1 MPTDFRIQGFSA
13 ALLCKHCVLW
23 PWNALPL
30 CEPSFLC
37 ALMLKSIN
45 GILWRLNTQDSRSMS
60 GRHRSSPAATTR
72 SWSTWSL
79 WSCGVVSKMLAWL
92 EALKIDG
99 IRRLHG
105 YPTVSCLVTSG
116 HWPKFQVTINF
127 QGSSELLLVCDMDVG
142 TVTAHQYLSV
152 KFAHIYI
159 YMSIYIYKY
168 IHAFIPIF
176 ILWTYM
182 WLIDCVVATH
192 AIIDMYPYINL
203 HHSFINLHHS
213 FIPSF
218 LPSFLYSFLPSFP
231 PPFIH
236 SFFHILSFI
245 KYAFREES
253 NRAIAALLDSLDS
266 ISLAW
271 DRRFKHLRGFPFKV
285 AVLHDKHRHKKKQV
299 GTMASSFSACFSW
312 CWMPFLFG
320 NWCRNV
326 AEKKIRD
333 TSHLHL
339 HGMVMKYLLLHLE
352 KLDLNT
358 LRRVCH
364 GIILNRN
371 KRLR

>member
-1 MPTDFRIQGFSA
+1 MCKLLVFHGGYLVKTKLGLVTCVWHVGSFYPSPGCFCFMLDASTLRFFLVGKMPTDFRIQGFSA

-23 PWNALPL
+23 PWHALPL

-116 HWPKFQVTINF
+116 HWPKFQVTIDF

-142 TVTAHQYLSV
+142 TVTAHQYLYV
-152 KFAHIYI
+152 KFAHI

-168 IHAFIPIF
+168 VHAFIPVF

-182 WLIDCVVATH
+182 WLIDCVVAAH

-203 HHSFINLHHS
+203 HHSFIPSFLPF

-218 LPSFLYSFLPSFP
+218 LSLFFPSFP

-236 SFFHILSFI
+236 KFFHILSFI
-245 KYAFREES
+245 KYAFREKS

-266 ISLAW
+266 YACLRSSLQAPEG
-271 DRRFKHLRGFPFKV
+271 L
-285 AVLHDKHRHKKKQV
+285 
-299 GTMASSFSACFSW
+299 
-312 CWMPFLFG
+312 FL
-320 NWCRNV
+320 
-326 AEKKIRD
+326 
-333 TSHLHL
+333 
-339 HGMVMKYLLLHLE
+339 
-352 KLDLNT
+352 
-358 LRRVCH
+358 
-364 GIILNRN
+364 
-371 KRLR
+371 